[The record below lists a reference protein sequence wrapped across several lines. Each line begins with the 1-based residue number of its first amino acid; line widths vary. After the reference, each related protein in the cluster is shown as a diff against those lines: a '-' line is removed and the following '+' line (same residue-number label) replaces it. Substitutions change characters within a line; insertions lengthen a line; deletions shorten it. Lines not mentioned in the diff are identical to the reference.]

1 MHRTFDMVSG
11 ATNFMGAST
20 KYLLST
26 EIFLDFIYSYKW
38 SYKINKSNMLALRI
52 NSTGSS
58 AQVMCLKILPEPKHG
73 LNMLQ

>member
-1 MHRTFDMVSG
+1 MVSG
-11 ATNFMGAST
+11 AKIFTEASRHDI
-20 KYLLST
+20 LST
-26 EIFLDFIYSYKW
+26 VNFPYFNYACNQ

-58 AQVMCLKILPEPKHG
+58 AKVMCLKICPEPKNG

>member
-1 MHRTFDMVSG
+1 MGSG
-11 ATNFMGAST
+11 STNFMGEST
-20 KYLLST
+20 RNLLST
-26 EIFLDFIYSYKW
+26 EIFPDFTYSYKR

>member
-1 MHRTFDMVSG
+1 MVSG
-11 ATNFMGAST
+11 AKIFTEAFGHGI
-20 KYLLST
+20 LST
-26 EIFLDFIYSYKW
+26 DIFPDFIYSYKR

-58 AQVMCLKILPEPKHG
+58 AKVMCLKICPEPKNG

>member
-1 MHRTFDMVSG
+1 MGSG
-11 ATNFMGAST
+11 VTNFMVAST
-20 KYLLST
+20 KHVLSI
-26 EIFLDFIYSYKW
+26 EIFPDFIYSYKR

-58 AQVMCLKILPEPKHG
+58 AQVMCLKILPEPKNG

>member
-1 MHRTFDMVSG
+1 MFDMGSG

-20 KYLLST
+20 KHLLST
-26 EIFLDFIYSYKW
+26 EIFTDFIYSYKW

-58 AQVMCLKILPEPKHG
+58 AQVMCLKI
-73 LNMLQ
+73 

>member
-1 MHRTFDMVSG
+1 MVSG
-11 ATNFMGAST
+11 DKIFTEASEHGI
-20 KYLLST
+20 LNT
-26 EIFLDFIYSYKW
+26 EIFPDFIYSYKR

-73 LNMLQ
+73 LKMLQ